1 MKQTRC
7 LGFLLVMSG
16 LILGLKGAEPPG
28 RVHLTTGQH
37 QLFLDDYLVGSLYRV
52 KRQVNPPVKYEGN
65 PVVFAE
71 KPWERHPG
79 PKWNPAETEALQ
91 IRSAPCWDPREQ
103 VWKMWYYSAS
113 RTLFARSKDGIKW
126 EKPSLGKREFQG
138 SKDNNMVLVRGDPE
152 SFIQH
157 VLLDPDGT
165 PERRYKGFIGGRNRH
180 PVVSADGYVFT
191 KLDVPLIPSQDESHL
206 NYDEVK
212 KRFIATVKHRG
223 PFGRAV
229 FLSLSKDFEQWTEP
243 ELIFHAD
250 AYDQLLGERRV
261 QDHLANPRLRLMTV
275 NQPEH
280 YNTEIYNMPVFPY
293 EGIYIGLPNF
303 FESSG
308 HSPNRNQEGVNS
320 VKLSTSRDPSLKKWV
335 KVGDRGS
342 FIPVSEVGGGAIDT
356 GQVLAASRPQVHG
369 DELWFYYTG
378 YNHRFQ
384 KDDPYQGA
392 IHLAKLKRDRF
403 AFFGSDKKGGFVET
417 RAVSFDGSRLFVNAD
432 ASDGELRV
440 EVVNERGR
448 EVLEGWTRDRCR
460 SIQGDHLSAEVK
472 WTGQQDLSALRG
484 QRVRFRFRLYS
495 ARLFSFWVQ

>member
-1 MKQTRC
+1 MKQTRY
-7 LGFLLVMSG
+7 LAFLLVLSG
-16 LILGLKGAEPPG
+16 LILGLQGAAPPG
-28 RVHLTTGQH
+28 RVHLATGQH

-52 KRQVNPPVKYEGN
+52 KRRVNQPVKYEGN

-71 KPWERHPG
+71 KPWEKHPG
-79 PKWNPAETEALQ
+79 PDWNPAETEAIQ
-91 IRSAPCWDPREQ
+91 IRSAPCWDPQEQ
-103 VWKMWYYSAS
+103 VWKMWYHSSSGA
-113 RTLFARSKDGIKW
+113 LFARSKDGIRW

-138 SKDNNMVLVRGDPE
+138 SKDNNLVLVKGAPE
-152 SFIQH
+152 AFVQH

-165 PERRYKGFIGGRNRH
+165 PERRYKGFIGSRDRH

-191 KLDVPLIPSQDESHL
+191 KLDVPVIPSQDESHL
-206 NYDEVK
+206 NYDEIE

-223 PFGRAV
+223 PFGRSV
-229 FLSLSKDFEQWTEP
+229 FLSLSKDFEKWTEP

-261 QDHLANPRLRLMTV
+261 QEHLANPRLRLMTV

-320 VKLSTSRDPSLKKWV
+320 VKLSTSRDPSLRRWV

-342 FIPVSEVGGGAIDT
+342 FIPVSEVGGRAFDT

-378 YNHRFQ
+378 INHRFQ
-384 KDDPYQGA
+384 TDDPYRGA

-403 AFFGSDKKGGFVET
+403 AYFGSDDKGGFVET
-417 RAVSFDGSRLFVNAD
+417 RALSFDGRRLFVNAD

-448 EVLEGWTRDRCR
+448 QVLEGWSRDRCR
-460 SIQGDHLSAEVK
+460 PIQGDHLAAEVK
-472 WTGQQDLSALRG
+472 WTGQGDLSSMIGKRI
-484 QRVRFRFRLYS
+484 RFRFRLYN

>member
-138 SKDNNMVLVRGDPE
+138 SKDNNMVLVKGDPE

-223 PFGRAV
+223 PFGRSV

-261 QDHLANPRLRLMTV
+261 KDHLANPRLRLMTV

-392 IHLAKLKRDRF
+392 IHLATLKRDRF

-448 EVLEGWTRDRCR
+448 EVLEGWTRDRCL